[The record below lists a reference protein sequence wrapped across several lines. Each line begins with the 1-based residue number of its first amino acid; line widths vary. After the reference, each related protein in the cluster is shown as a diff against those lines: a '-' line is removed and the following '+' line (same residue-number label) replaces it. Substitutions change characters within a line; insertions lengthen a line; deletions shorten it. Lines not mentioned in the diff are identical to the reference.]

1 MDKNQRKTGHAPTV
15 EKFMDDEERNL
26 YELIEGDAYV
36 PPRRRMSAKMKAAH
50 MAVAHATINESRV
63 KISLRIPE
71 TDLQRLKA
79 KALREGMPYQ
89 TLIGSILHKA
99 VS

>member
-1 MDKNQRKTGHAPTV
+1 MEITER
-15 EKFMDDEERNL
+15 DDHVPGENFLTPERLKELQAAARATLNEER
-26 YELIEGDAYV
+26 
-36 PPRRRMSAKMKAAH
+36 
-50 MAVAHATINESRV
+50 T
-63 KISLRIPE
+63 KISIRLYKS
-71 TDLQRLKA
+71 DLARLKA

>member
-1 MDKNQRKTGHAPTV
+1 MAKSKTKIPKIGRFLDAEEKAIHAAIERDDYVPKSILRPSDRKT
-15 EKFMDDEERNL
+15 
-26 YELIEGDAYV
+26 Y
-36 PPRRRMSAKMKAAH
+36 AA
-50 MAVAHATINESRV
+50 AARATLNESRI

-71 TDLQRLKA
+71 SDLLRLKA
-79 KALREGMPYQ
+79 KAMREGMPYQ